1 MIVWKDEKN
10 EKEAGVGPFYKMLTC
25 RNKIIVAFSDASSGC
40 EEVLL
45 SRIHGLGVWAPEVV
59 LKPAGPART
68 LPLVFLKNRR
78 IKITFLQITKRWL
91 SRKRRLTHVIGPT
104 ICWTVFGQNVKYIAW
119 LFRVPISYFDTIIT
133 IKQKQIFLLRQ
144 FLKLVRMVASDVPCA
159 CVVKLPVVQK
169 GHRAE
174 GAGSISVVNQDPFI
188 LTKRPLSGHRL
199 TIAWDLNMQKRSS
212 SNWNGLLSQTVPLFY
227 SKACY
232 FFQNG
237 PLFVYFSF
245 FKQISRLKYVDSTGF
260 RTWIA
265 GVEDKHADH
274 LTTARVTLNFN
285 ALLMTLKWRLNES
298 GTIPNW
304 QFLWRQE

>member
-1 MIVWKDEKN
+1 M
-10 EKEAGVGPFYKMLTC
+10 
-25 RNKIIVAFSDASSGC
+25 
-40 EEVLL
+40 
-45 SRIHGLGVWAPEVV
+45 
-59 LKPAGPART
+59 
-68 LPLVFLKNRR
+68 
-78 IKITFLQITKRWL
+78 
-91 SRKRRLTHVIGPT
+91 
-104 ICWTVFGQNVKYIAW
+104 FGQNVKYIAW

-174 GAGSISVVNQDPFI
+174 GAGSISVVNQGPFI

-245 FKQISRLKYVDSTGF
+245 FQTNFQIE
-260 RTWIA
+260 IC
-265 GVEDKHADH
+265 
-274 LTTARVTLNFN
+274 
-285 ALLMTLKWRLNES
+285 RLNRVS
-298 GTIPNW
+298 N
-304 QFLWRQE
+304 LDRRSWRQARWPFDHGPRDSQFWCSFDDS

>member
-1 MIVWKDEKN
+1 MLPPDVKRFCW
-10 EKEAGVGPFYKMLTC
+10 VGSTDLGSGHQKL
-25 RNKIIVAFSDASSGC
+25 SSN
-40 EEVLL
+40 
-45 SRIHGLGVWAPEVV
+45 
-59 LKPAGPART
+59 
-68 LPLVFLKNRR
+68 PLDPLELFLYFFLKKRR
-78 IKITFLQITKRWL
+78 IKITFLQISKRWL

-144 FLKLVRMVASDVPCA
+144 FIKLVRMVASDVPCA

-274 LTTARVTLNFN
+274 LTTARVTLNFD